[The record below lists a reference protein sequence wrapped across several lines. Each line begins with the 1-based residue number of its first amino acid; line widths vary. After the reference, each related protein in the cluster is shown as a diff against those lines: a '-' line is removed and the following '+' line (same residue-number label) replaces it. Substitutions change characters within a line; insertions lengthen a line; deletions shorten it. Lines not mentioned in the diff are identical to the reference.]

1 MINYYNGVEGFV
13 NYTIS
18 NPKNISRYSIRFP
31 CKMCKIK
38 KVYIS
43 ICCYDASFFFKKR
56 FIEKYLCWF
65 AHIELYVLYET
76 MVERMIGSL
85 SNSSNMHEVV
95 DDNSNHY

>member
-1 MINYYNGVEGFV
+1 
-13 NYTIS
+13 
-18 NPKNISRYSIRFP
+18 
-31 CKMCKIK
+31 
-38 KVYIS
+38 
-43 ICCYDASFFFKKR
+43 
-56 FIEKYLCWF
+56 LCWF

>member
-1 MINYYNGVEGFV
+1 MGLRVLLITQYL
-13 NYTIS
+13 IQ
-18 NPKNISRYSIRFP
+18 
-31 CKMCKIK
+31 KILVDTVLDFHARCVKLK
-38 KVYIS
+38 KFIYPYVVMMHLLK
-43 ICCYDASFFFKKR
+43 KKR

>member
-1 MINYYNGVEGFV
+1 MGLRVLLITQYL
-13 NYTIS
+13 IQ
-18 NPKNISRYSIRFP
+18 
-31 CKMCKIK
+31 KILVDTVLDFHARCVKLK
-38 KVYIS
+38 KFIYPYVVMMHLLQKK
-43 ICCYDASFFFKKR
+43 KKR